1 MMPNELG
8 IRTNSAENSSG
19 LSLPVSN
26 KQESRTVLSSIT
38 SYVVALGIQA
48 LIPTVAIPT
57 FSWMWMPCGGF
68 LIVPMVFETVTKFL
82 QSSFRRGTSDL
93 EITDDTNHPGQKLN
107 HTSYSSNA

>member
-1 MMPNELG
+1 VCSLETDISNAGIHRKGQEFCGTTRMMPNKLG
-8 IRTNSAENSSG
+8 IRTYSAKNGRG

-26 KQESRTVLSSIT
+26 NQESRTVLSSIT

-82 QSSFRRGTSDL
+82 QSSF
-93 EITDDTNHPGQKLN
+93 
-107 HTSYSSNA
+107 